1 MEIRVRSTGAVMYES
16 EWKTYMKQTTGK
28 NFGRLDEATLDT
40 YGSDIVFE
48 GPQATGGT
56 VYQYSQRSGVEQIE
70 GKWYTKYILGP
81 VFSDTTD
88 EDGVTTTAAENEA
101 AYKARKDAE
110 QGVNVRNI
118 RDQKLADCDWVT
130 LKAVDASTD
139 GLGVQLP
146 QVWMDYRQ
154 ALRDVPTQD
163 GFPWTVI
170 WPEQP

>member
-70 GKWYTKYILGP
+70 GKWYSKYILGP
-81 VFSDTTD
+81 VFTDTT

-110 QGVNVRNI
+110 QATSVRAT
-118 RDQKLADCDWVT
+118 RDTKLAESDWVT

>member
-16 EWKTYMKQTTGK
+16 EWKTYMKDTTGK

-56 VYQYSQRSGVEQIE
+56 VYQYSQRSGVEQID
-70 GKWYTKYILGP
+70 GKWYSKYILGP
-81 VFSDTTD
+81 VFTDTTD
-88 EDGVTTTAAENEA
+88 EDGVTTTAADNEA
-101 AYKARKDAE
+101 AYKALKDAE
-110 QGVNVRNI
+110 QGTSVRAT
-118 RDQKLADCDWVT
+118 RDTKLAESDWTQARDVT
-130 LKAVDASTD
+130 LANDAD
-139 GLGVQLP
+139 WQA
-146 QVWMDYRQ
+146 YRQ